1 MSTSAIKHHVWIISL
16 GDYSKKKF
24 LLDNEHFIT
33 YTLPL
38 ILQVV
43 GLWGQ
48 DYTDTHIL
56 YV

>member
-48 DYTDTHIL
+48 DYTDSHIL